1 MHSSKIGYRK
11 CALAIYI
18 LTTNI
23 KGTSSM
29 KLHRDI
35 DVTQKT
41 AWHMAH
47 RIRETWADS
56 VNIFNGPVE
65 VDETYIGGK
74 NANKH
79 KDKKLKFGRGTM
91 GKAAVVGIKDRE
103 TGQIVAEYVY
113 STDKETLQGF
123 VLEHT
128 AEGATI
134 YTDEAGG
141 YIGLPNHESVKHSP
155 KEYVHGMAHTQGIE
169 SFWAM
174 LKRGYVG
181 TYHQMSTN
189 HLHRYVGEF
198 AGRNNHRP
206 MDTEDQ
212 MIAIA
217 QLMEGK
223 RLRYAD
229 RIAD

>member
-11 CALAIYI
+11 WALAIYI

-91 GKAAVVGIKDRE
+91 GKAAVGWNK
-103 TGQIVAEYVY
+103 G
-113 STDKETLQGF
+113 S
-123 VLEHT
+123 
-128 AEGATI
+128 
-134 YTDEAGG
+134 
-141 YIGLPNHESVKHSP
+141 
-155 KEYVHGMAHTQGIE
+155 
-169 SFWAM
+169 
-174 LKRGYVG
+174 
-181 TYHQMSTN
+181 
-189 HLHRYVGEF
+189 
-198 AGRNNHRP
+198 
-206 MDTEDQ
+206 
-212 MIAIA
+212 
-217 QLMEGK
+217 
-223 RLRYAD
+223 
-229 RIAD
+229 